1 MLPRELT
8 APSGPYTRPMTDRWA
23 TFDCYGTLVD
33 WMTGIRTSLARLWPD
48 ADTDALLTLY
58 HQLEP
63 AVQAGRGMP
72 YREVMAE
79 TLAGVAVLARL
90 DIPPGEEGVLGSSL
104 PAWPVFAE
112 VPAALTELRRRGWRL
127 AILSN
132 TDADLLDA
140 SLKAIGVPVDLR
152 IVASDIGSYKPALRH
167 WGAFFDQTGGDRER
181 HAHVAASL
189 FHDIEPGARMGLRCV
204 WVNRQGE
211 RSDLPRAAELT
222 DLTSLPDT
230 LEALVPARA

>member
-1 MLPRELT
+1 
-8 APSGPYTRPMTDRWA
+8 MTDRWA

-48 ADTDALLTLY
+48 ADADALLTLY

-63 AVQAGRGMP
+63 AVQAGRGMS

-90 DIPPGEEGVLGSSL
+90 DIPRGEDVVLGLSL

-140 SLKAIGVPVDLR
+140 SLQAIGVPVDLR
-152 IVASDIGSYKPALRH
+152 IVASEIGSFKPAVRH
-167 WGAFFDQTGGDRER
+167 WGAFFDQTGADRER

-189 FHDIEPGARMGLRCV
+189 FHDIEPGARLGLRCV
-204 WVNRQGE
+204 WVNRLGE
-211 RSDLPRAAELT
+211 RSDLPRAAELP
-222 DLTSLPDT
+222 DLASLPDT
-230 LEALVPARA
+230 LEALVPGRA

>member
-1 MLPRELT
+1 
-8 APSGPYTRPMTDRWA
+8 MTDRWA

-33 WMTGIRTSLARLWPD
+33 WMTGIRTSLARLWPEAD
-48 ADTDALLTLY
+48 AEALLTLY

-63 AVQAGRGMP
+63 AVQAGRGMA

-90 DIPPGEEGVLGSSL
+90 DIPPGEEGALGSSL

-132 TDADLLDA
+132 TDANLLDA
-140 SLKAIGVPVDLR
+140 SLQAIGVPVDLR
-152 IVASDIGSYKPALRH
+152 IVASEIGSYKPAVRH
-167 WGAFFDQTGGDRER
+167 WQAFFDQTGADRER

-189 FHDIEPGARMGLRCV
+189 FHDIEPGARLGLRCV
-204 WVNRQGE
+204 WINRQAE
-211 RSDLPRAAELT
+211 SSNVPRAAELA
-222 DLTSLPDT
+222 DLASLPDT

>member
-1 MLPRELT
+1 
-8 APSGPYTRPMTDRWA
+8 MTDRWA

-33 WMTGIRTSLARLWPD
+33 WMTGIRTAMARLWPD
-48 ADTDALLTLY
+48 ADADSLLTLY

-63 AVQAGRGMP
+63 AVQAGRGMS
-72 YREVMAE
+72 YRDVMAE

-90 DIPPGEEGVLGSSL
+90 DIPPGEEGVMGSSL

-140 SLKAIGVPVDLR
+140 SLQAIGVPVDLR
-152 IVASDIGSYKPALRH
+152 IVASEIGSYKPAVRH
-167 WGAFFDQTGGDRER
+167 WEAFFAQTGADRAS
-181 HAHVAASL
+181 HVHVAASL
-189 FHDIEPGARMGLRCV
+189 FHDIEPGGRLGLRCV
-204 WVNRQGE
+204 WINRLAE
-211 RSDLPRAAELT
+211 RSDVARAAELT
-222 DLTSLPDT
+222 DLSTLPET
-230 LEALVPARA
+230 LEALVPAPA